1 MVGASANG
9 RPVFGFNVVEVGP
22 PRFVAAVAATSL
34 ASGRPVAGAKS
45 VPLFTARVPGF
56 YDSWRGSFQVRAS
69 VQKKEGARRAAAL
82 AGAGAGAGG
91 AAGRTTSSS
100 LDLLD
105 GGAAAAAKA
114 EKNGDIF
121 GPRTLD
127 FSELSFVLDV

>member
-82 AGAGAGAGG
+82 AGAGAGG
-91 AAGRTTSSS
+91 AAGRTRSSS

-121 GPRTLD
+121 GPLTLD